1 MIQISLVMA
10 PASFTDNDFRS
21 SFLFSIESARKR
33 GYLALALQLEKLM
46 HAGSSSADS
55 FMDWWCGFMRDIPA
69 LRESISV
76 LQFFPLESIAEIISN
91 AFQGNIDN
99 TAFAKYRD
107 HPRAHEAIT
116 TAINAIHEARVDP
129 STDAIITSFLRS
141 PECIK
146 FVERLSSIPEFAQSL
161 KSVSNRHQT
170 IQETIDAH
178 KARYAS

>member
-10 PASFTDNDFRS
+10 PASFTDATLYPS
-21 SFLFSIESARKR
+21 LMFSIESARTR
-33 GYLALALQLEKLM
+33 GYLALATQLEKLM
-46 HAGSSSADS
+46 LSGSSSADS

-76 LQFFPLESIAEIISN
+76 LQFFPLEGIAEILSN
-91 AFQGNIDN
+91 AFQGNVDN

-116 TAINAIHEARVDP
+116 TAINAINEARSDP
-129 STDAIITSFLRS
+129 STDSIIKSFLRS

-146 FVERLSSIPEFAQSL
+146 FIERLSSIPEFAQSVR
-161 KSVSNRHQT
+161 SVSNRHQT
-170 IQETIDAH
+170 IQETIAAH